1 MSNELDNEKY
11 KAERKE
17 LDEWLYK
24 EMDKLDAK
32 YRPDG
37 KACGLDHPRK
47 IEIMKDE
54 RELRHEA
61 IRRMRALDEKY
72 WREYAIRDDDDNV
85 IGWKPNTPTVV
96 IEQHER
102 MLEARAEFRKKV

>member
-1 MSNELDNEKY
+1 MSNELGNEKY
-11 KAERKE
+11 KADRKE
-17 LDEWLYK
+17 LDEWICK
-24 EMDKLDAK
+24 EFDKLDAK
-32 YRPDG
+32 YAPDTKPG
-37 KACGLDHPRK
+37 VFGHPRIK
-47 IEIMKDE
+47 ELIKEE
-54 RELRHEA
+54 RELGNEA
-61 IRRMRALDEKY
+61 MRRMNALDEKY